1 MNTQTHL
8 RIIQSNARSCIRV
21 ASLIFSAAV
30 IISGS
35 RDQVFAGHQT
45 ETIASLGSRSEQWA
59 PARQTSSENRK
70 FAQLF
75 LWPFEQN
82 FGRPRQNFNISPPLD
97 ERDVGEARRKVIEQL
112 RTAPPPP
119 SLKGP
124 LLLIVS
130 IRKQTVTLYD
140 AGVAVAES
148 PISSGTP
155 ANPTPTGIF
164 SILEK
169 DLWHRS
175 NIYSDAPMP
184 YMQRL
189 TWEGVALH
197 EGELPGYPASH
208 GCIRLPHDFALRLWR
223 ATNIGSR
230 VIISYDG
237 VAPVEFAHPRLFGP
251 QAEVEQTVTVEPDQ
265 NVIAS
270 RFSATGLSS
279 PSAAIQSSASIDAPP
294 TIPPRP
300 ILARIGP
307 PAGAPPNRVLRS
319 GPLSILI
326 SQRDQRM
333 YVRKDF
339 KPLFD
344 FPVAIANLG
353 QPLGSH
359 LFMATVQD
367 EDKKTLR
374 WTVVSMP
381 SAPPAKS
388 QSVASAK
395 EAFDRLE
402 IPKEAV
408 DRISALISVGA
419 TIIITDQ
426 GFSRHPSGLDS
437 DYMISTR

>member
-8 RIIQSNARSCIRV
+8 RITQSGARSCIRV

-35 RDQVFAGHQT
+35 RGEVFAGHLT
-45 ETIASLGSRSEQWA
+45 ETIASLGSRSEKWA
-59 PARQTSSENRK
+59 PARQSSSENRK
-70 FAQLF
+70 FAQFF

-82 FGRPRQNFNISPPLD
+82 FGPPPPG
-97 ERDVGEARRKVIEQL
+97 ERSVGEARRKVIEQL

-251 QAEVEQTVTVEPDQ
+251 PAEVEQTVTVEPDQ
-265 NVIAS
+265 NVIVL
-270 RFSATGLSS
+270 RLSATRLSN

-307 PAGAPPNRVLRS
+307 PADAPPNRVLRS

-339 KPLFD
+339 KPMFD
-344 FPVAIANLG
+344 FPVTIANLG

-359 LFMATVQD
+359 LFMATAQD
-367 EDKKTLR
+367 GDKKTLR
-374 WTVVSMP
+374 WTVVSVP
-381 SAPPAKS
+381 STLPAKS
-388 QSVASAK
+388 QRVASAK

-402 IPKEAV
+402 IPKDAV
-408 DRISALISVGA
+408 DRVSALMSVGA